1 MGKIHRLADVQAD
14 RHAADIWMDKR
25 TDGQTDRPDMLVF
38 REMNRNT
45 DRKPVYN
52 TDGLT
57 VVWLSGG

>member
-1 MGKIHRLADVQAD
+1 MQAD

-45 DRKPVYN
+45 DRKPVYS